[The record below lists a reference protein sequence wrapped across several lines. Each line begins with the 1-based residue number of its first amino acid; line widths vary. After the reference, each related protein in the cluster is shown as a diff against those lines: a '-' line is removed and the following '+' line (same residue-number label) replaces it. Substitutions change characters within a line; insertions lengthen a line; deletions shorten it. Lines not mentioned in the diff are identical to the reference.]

1 MVPVRELLSALV
13 SPVIVVFTLLIALKT
28 FAIRPLQDQLTAMQT
43 QVTAQ
48 LTALQA
54 QLTAQQAQLT
64 AQQQAL
70 QAQLTAQQLSLQHI
84 DQQLVPR
91 VSELQGRVDVLQQT
105 GNTLLS
111 K

>member
-28 FAIRPLQDQLTAMQT
+28 FAIRPLQDQLTAMQ
-43 QVTAQ
+43 
-48 LTALQA
+48 
-54 QLTAQQAQLT
+54 
-64 AQQQAL
+64 
-70 QAQLTAQQLSLQHI
+70 LSLQHI
-84 DQQLVPR
+84 DQQLVPC

>member
-28 FAIRPLQDQLTAMQT
+28 FAIRPLQDQLTA
-43 QVTAQ
+43 
-48 LTALQA
+48 L
-54 QLTAQQAQLT
+54 QAQLT

-84 DQQLVPR
+84 DQQLVPC

>member
-1 MVPVRELLSALV
+1 MPVRELLSALV

-28 FAIRPLQDQLTAMQT
+28 FAIRPLQDQLTAMQP

-48 LTALQA
+48 LTAL
-54 QLTAQQAQLT
+54 QAQLT

-84 DQQLVPR
+84 DQQLVPC

>member
-54 QLTAQQAQLT
+54 QLTAQQ
-64 AQQQAL
+64 QAL

>member
-54 QLTAQQAQLT
+54 QLTAQQ
-64 AQQQAL
+64 QAL

-84 DQQLVPR
+84 DQQLVPC

>member
-1 MVPVRELLSALV
+1 MPVRELLSALV
-13 SPVIVVFTLLIALKT
+13 SPVIVVFTLLIALQT
-28 FAIRPLQDQLTAMQT
+28 FTISPLQAQL
-43 QVTAQ
+43 TAQ

-84 DQQLVPR
+84 DQQLVPC